1 MTKKIRFKSKRL
13 ITTLL
18 AFLIRATGSLFVALK
33 IFFSI
38 FRKPANAI
46 SNLFFRT
53 VVLRLYGKYLLIK
66 NQLSKRASTFGEKVL
81 VTIGNKYFIHVI
93 LILLSSVVIIGNLKP
108 SGNNQDYGQNALIF
122 KIMGVENTEMI
133 EDTTSATDESK
144 VYSYFGEN
152 SQIDSDV
159 FTESQKQAQQLYDQ
173 QSNNGTLTTMQDG
186 STLSKPEFIGTDDVK
201 NGSHSIREYVVQA
214 GDTIGKV
221 ATSFNISINTILW
234 ANNLSFTS
242 YIKEGQKLVIP
253 PTSGVLHKIVR
264 GDTISKIAKLY
275 GASEQNIND
284 FNKIENGGL
293 KAGETIMVP
302 GGRIIYTPK
311 PSNSGTAYN
320 NQTGQSSTVR
330 VNAGDIPASSGG
342 RMYWPSACQRIS
354 QYYRGWLH
362 TGVDIACPWGTSVR
376 AAESGIV
383 ERVQYGKTGYGYN
396 IIINH
401 GGGKETLYGHLS
413 KIMVKAGDRV
423 VKGQLIAN
431 EGSTGR
437 STGPHLHFEVRI
449 NGAMVNPLSYIR

>member
-1 MTKKIRFKSKRL
+1 MTKKISFKSKRL

-18 AFLIRATGSLFVALK
+18 AFLIRAGGFSFVALK
-33 IFFSI
+33 KFFSI
-38 FRKPANAI
+38 FRKPATI
-46 SNLFFRT
+46 VGNLIFRS
-53 VVLRLYGKYLLIK
+53 VILRIYGRYLLIK
-66 NQLSKRASTFGEKVL
+66 NRLSKRASTFGEKVL
-81 VTIGNKYFIHVI
+81 VTIGNKYFIHII
-93 LILLSSVVIIGNLKP
+93 LILLSTVVIVGNLRP
-108 SGNNQDYGQNALIF
+108 SGNSQDFGQNALIF
-122 KIMGVENTEMI
+122 KLVGVENTEMI

-152 SQIDSDV
+152 SQVESDV
-159 FTESQKQAQQLYDQ
+159 FSESQRQEQQLYNQ
-173 QSNNGTLTTMQDG
+173 QTNNGSLATTQDG
-186 STLSKPEFIGTDDVK
+186 STLSKPEFIGTDDAK
-201 NGSHSIREYVVQA
+201 TGSRSVREYTVQA

-253 PTSGVLHKIVR
+253 PTSGVLHKVVR

-275 GASEQNIND
+275 GASEQLIND
-284 FNKIENGGL
+284 FNKIENGSL
-293 KAGETIMVP
+293 KAGENVMVP

-311 PSNSGTAYN
+311 PSSGTAYN
-320 NQTGQSSTVR
+320 NQTGKSSTVR
-330 VNAGDIPASSGG
+330 VDTSDIPASGGG

-396 IIINH
+396 IMINH
-401 GGGKETLYGHLS
+401 GGGKVTLYGHLS
-413 KIMVKAGDRV
+413 KIMVEAGDRV
-423 VKGQLIAN
+423 TKGQLIAN

-449 NGAMVNPLSYIR
+449 NGSMVNPLSYIR